1 MAATGTLG
9 RIEEFDGTSDWDQC
23 VERQRNF
30 SHERHRRRDDAKK
43 RAVFLSV
50 IEPSTYKTLGNLVTP
65 AKPADKMLAEL
76 FQALSTHF
84 KPKPSEIM
92 ERFKFHSRS
101 RKRICSDVCGG
112 TSISHRVLQ
121 LWNNPRGN
129 DSRRIGLR
137 NQRFFSS
144 ETTTR
149 RAEFVLRQSCQ
160 LTLNSEPATQSV
172 KSYKE
177 SRKAVDRH
185 HSPFT
190 RQIA

>member
-121 LWNNPRGN
+121 FPNHPRGD
-129 DSRRIGLR
+129 DSRQIGLR

-144 ETTTR
+144 EIL
-149 RAEFVLRQSCQ
+149 AESDFMTVNGR
-160 LTLNSEPATQSV
+160 LTEVNEPAVPSARA
-172 KSYKE
+172 SG
-177 SRKAVDRH
+177 SMRR
-185 HSPFT
+185 
-190 RQIA
+190 